1 MTNGTEC
8 GERLEADPVK
18 ASFCLLQAREEGRYD
33 SSRRMGK
40 EELGE
45 KDSVFD
51 RMWSEGED
59 LWLSLLCWETRAWEM
74 GVPLTKV
81 RNTGG

>member
-8 GERLEADPVK
+8 GERLEADPVM

-51 RMWSEGED
+51 RMWSKGEG
-59 LWLSLLCWETRAWEM
+59 LVAQSTLL
-74 GVPLTKV
+74 GD
-81 RNTGG
+81 